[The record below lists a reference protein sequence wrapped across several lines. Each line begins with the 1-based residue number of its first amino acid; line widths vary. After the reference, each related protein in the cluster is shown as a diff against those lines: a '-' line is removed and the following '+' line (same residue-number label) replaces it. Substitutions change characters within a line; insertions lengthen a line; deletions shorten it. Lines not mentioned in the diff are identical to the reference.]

1 MIAHEPDRWAEGM
14 RLVDAA
20 RQIGK
25 SAGDF
30 VCDLLLESK
39 MAVGIVGGRA
49 ATDRTEDDMVALMRH
64 PAHMA
69 GSDGIFTGGYPH
81 PRGWGAFARYLA
93 RHTRDRGDYQWGE
106 AMVHL
111 ASHAARRYRLTDRG
125 LVRPGYIADLA
136 ILDPSSIA
144 DRSTY
149 SQGRTLAD
157 GVLHVLVNGVLAL
170 HHGEPTGATPGRA
183 LRRG

>member
-1 MIAHEPDRWAEGM
+1 
-14 RLVDAA
+14 
-20 RQIGK
+20 
-25 SAGDF
+25 
-30 VCDLLLESK
+30 
-39 MAVGIVGGRA
+39 
-49 ATDRTEDDMVALMRH
+49 
-64 PAHMA
+64 
-69 GSDGIFTGGYPH
+69 
-81 PRGWGAFARYLA
+81 
-93 RHTRDRGDYQWGE
+93 
-106 AMVHL
+106 MVHL

-136 ILDPSSIA
+136 ILDPSSVA